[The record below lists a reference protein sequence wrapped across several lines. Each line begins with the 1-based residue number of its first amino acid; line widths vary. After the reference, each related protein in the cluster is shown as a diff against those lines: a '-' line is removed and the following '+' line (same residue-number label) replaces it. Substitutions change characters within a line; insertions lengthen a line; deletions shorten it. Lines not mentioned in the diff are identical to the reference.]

1 MMSDPERPSQQ
12 DYDCLSIDSL
22 EEYGVSGSFRLPVE
36 QEVTKER
43 TPTKSSS
50 TEISTEPIIPSYVD
64 ETRLDKLRRFLLK
77 RKNRN
82 WSRKVYYDCRK
93 KVADSR
99 LRIKG
104 RFITRIQAEQ
114 ILGMPMNDITIEQI
128 KILLEKHFD
137 AK

>member
-1 MMSDPERPSQQ
+1 M
-12 DYDCLSIDSL
+12 
-22 EEYGVSGSFRLPVE
+22 
-36 QEVTKER
+36 KER

-50 TEISTEPIIPSYVD
+50 TEISTEPAIPSYAD
-64 ETRLDKLRRFLLK
+64 ETREDKLRRFLMK
-77 RKNRN
+77 RKKRN
-82 WSRKVYYDCRK
+82 WIRKVYYDCRK

-104 RFITRIQAEQ
+104 RFITRVQAEQ
-114 ILGMPMNDITIEQI
+114 ILGMPVHDLALEDV